1 MNPDISPLPMRRS
14 AYVPRSA
21 LRVLSL
27 LASVTLAA
35 CSTGPQLP
43 VLPDGTN
50 RVPVNRDYLAARSQ
64 TATPAAT
71 PALPERP
78 SFVLD
83 GKAAPAGKAV
93 RVSLFDTLAKIAGNT
108 GLRFQD
114 NGLSDETVKIVPD
127 NDPLNVLRQLAKESR
142 YRISLDREKGRLWA
156 SEESRKPGLLVLRDS
171 QPVMQIGAPVA
182 LKPMPGKPVPLIDAL
197 RLLAPDDFDVGHAE
211 AIDPNIRVDLTK
223 VKSWLDGLE
232 SVALQTPYRLVFDW
246 ERKVVYVVP
255 VSQRGL

>member
-1 MNPDISPLPMRRS
+1 MNPDISTLPVRRP
-14 AYVPRSA
+14 AYVPQHVPQSA

-27 LASVTLAA
+27 LAIVTLAA
-35 CSTGPQLP
+35 CSTAPQLP
-43 VLPDGTN
+43 VLPDGAN
-50 RVPVNRDYLAARSQ
+50 RVPVNRDYPAVRSQ
-64 TATPAAT
+64 TATPA
-71 PALPERP
+71 LPERQ

-83 GKAAPAGKAV
+83 GKAVPEGKAV

-114 NGLSDETVKIVPD
+114 NGLPDEYVSIVPND
-127 NDPLNVLRQLAKESR
+127 DPLNVLRQLARKSR
-142 YRISLDREKGRLWA
+142 YRISLDREKGRLWV
-156 SEESRKPGLLVLRDS
+156 SEESKKSGLLVLRDS
-171 QPVMQIGAPVA
+171 QPVIQVGAPVA
-182 LKPMPGKPVPLIDAL
+182 LKPLPDKPVPLIDAL
-197 RLLAPDDFDVGHAE
+197 RLLAPSDFDIGHAE
-211 AIDPNIRVDLTK
+211 SIDPNIRVDLTK